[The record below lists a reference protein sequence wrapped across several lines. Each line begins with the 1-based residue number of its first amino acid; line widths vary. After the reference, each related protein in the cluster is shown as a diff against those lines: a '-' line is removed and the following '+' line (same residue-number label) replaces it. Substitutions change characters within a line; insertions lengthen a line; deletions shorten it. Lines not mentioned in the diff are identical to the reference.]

1 MSHELVIS
9 VLCPEQ
15 AELVPDLTRAITES
29 GCSISDCR
37 VVRLG
42 QFQSV
47 LLRVAGPWHA
57 LAKLD
62 DQLPKIQQRHQV
74 PHLVVERGGDAAVSD
89 DLVPYAVDAV
99 CPDRPGVV
107 AELAGFFAAR
117 SIGVLEL
124 NTQTYSAHQ
133 TGTAMFSVQISL
145 GVPTQVHIPA
155 LREEFMD
162 LCDRL
167 NLDAVLEPIKT

>member
-9 VLCPEQ
+9 VLCP
-15 AELVPDLTRAITES
+15 ARADLVPDLTRAINEC
-29 GCSISDCR
+29 GCSIRDCR
-37 VVRLG
+37 VTRLG
-42 QFQSV
+42 QHQSV
-47 LLRVAGPWHA
+47 LLRAVGPWNA

-62 DQLPKIQQRHQV
+62 DQLPKIQQRHEV
-74 PHLVVERGGDAAVSD
+74 PHLVVERGGDEAVQA

-107 AELAGFFAAR
+107 AELAGFFSAR
-117 SIGVLEL
+117 AIGVLEL
-124 NTQTYSAHQ
+124 VTQTYSAHQ
-133 TGTAMFSVQISL
+133 TGTSMFSVQMSI
-145 GVPTQVHIPA
+145 GVPTEIHIPA

-167 NLDAVLEPIKT
+167 NLDAVIEPIKT

>member
-1 MSHELVIS
+1 MSHELVIC
-9 VLCPEQ
+9 VLSPQRED
-15 AELVPDLTRAITES
+15 LVPDLTRAITES
-29 GCSISDCR
+29 GSSIRDCR
-37 VVRLG
+37 MTLLG
-42 QFQSV
+42 QHCAV

-62 DQLPKIQQRHQV
+62 DLLPKVQQRHEI
-74 PHLVVERGGDAAVSD
+74 PHLIVERSEETEDNTT
-89 DLVPYAVDAV
+89 LVPYAVDAV

-117 SIGVLEL
+117 AIGVLEL
-124 NTQTYSAHQ
+124 HTQGYRAHQ
-133 TGTAMFSVQISL
+133 TGAAMFSVQMSV
-145 GVPTQVHIPA
+145 GVPAEIHIPA